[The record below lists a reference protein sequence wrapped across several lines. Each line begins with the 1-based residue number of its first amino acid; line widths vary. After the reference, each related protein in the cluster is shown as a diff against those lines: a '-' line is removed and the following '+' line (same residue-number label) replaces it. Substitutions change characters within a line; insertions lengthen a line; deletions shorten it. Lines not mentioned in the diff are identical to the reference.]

1 MASHD
6 WLGNFYRENDR
17 KIWDDVVGS
26 QRYAPSTFN
35 QIQAQIN
42 QVKQTL
48 QVQEVLKNLEE
59 KMEPYFVVVLL
70 QPTKKEEEDGA
81 VAEVVVDATVVL
93 AKDTGNA
100 VAKAL
105 GLVPKEH
112 ANKDSRLEVR
122 VLPFQ
127 KVK

>member
-17 KIWDDVVGS
+17 KVWENVVGS
-26 QRYAPSTFN
+26 QRYAPNTFN
-35 QIQAQIN
+35 QIQAQVN
-42 QVKQTL
+42 QVKQ
-48 QVQEVLKNLEE
+48 ELKEE

-70 QPTKKEEEDGA
+70 QPTKKEEEEGA
-81 VAEVVVDATVVL
+81 VAKVVVNAALVL
-93 AKDTGNA
+93 AKDTGGA

-105 GLVPKEH
+105 KLVPKEYENLD
-112 ANKDSRLEVR
+112 ARLVVR

-127 KVK
+127 KVS